1 MFGNTFGLGLLV
13 EGADVVAIEE
23 PVIQDCMVS
32 QFSGRPKS
40 ILLAEKNT
48 FRLWGWVGG
57 GVGWFFCHLLK
68 MFIRYVYLFK
78 VTFVNK

>member
-23 PVIQDCMVS
+23 PVIQNCMDS

-40 ILLAEKNT
+40 ALLAEKEYVQT
-48 FRLWGWVGG
+48 VGLGG
-57 GVGWFFCHLLK
+57 GGGGYFCHLLK
-68 MFIRYVYLFK
+68 CLSAMFTYSMLFCK
-78 VTFVNK
+78 